1 MLLIRL
7 ELIWVLF
14 LSRNQYIHTGNA
26 ATWMGRD
33 KLDWVWG
40 KKKPFTV
47 GLCSVIF
54 ISANNFLSG
63 QYRIAGSIHPSQ
75 KNPSIY
81 REVDLHHTLRSVS
94 CQLNSLCSLSMLQ
107 KSHLQGISNQNS
119 LNFGSLVKILR
130 IQRQEVMRGNEV
142 SRRL

>member
-40 KKKPFTV
+40 KKKKPFTV

-81 REVDLHHTLRSVS
+81 REVNLHLYTEKCELPA
-94 CQLNSLCSLSMLQ
+94 
-107 KSHLQGISNQNS
+107 K
-119 LNFGSLVKILR
+119 
-130 IQRQEVMRGNEV
+130 
-142 SRRL
+142 